1 MQVFLLKS
9 CCAVANHDIISSQ
22 LLAKIKASHAKAV
35 ESAKAAYSSKID
47 DLKSDQEFDIESI
60 KFNSLSISN
69 LDVLPDLSFL
79 FSNPCI
85 HTTDSSTPLFTSD
98 ECDYVVDAANK
109 WFQKE
114 NDGIWG
120 TLQSGRYEGM

>member
-1 MQVFLLKS
+1 M
-9 CCAVANHDIISSQ
+9 
-22 LLAKIKASHAKAV
+22 AKIKASHAKAV
-35 ESAKAAYSSKID
+35 ESAKAAYSSEND
-47 DLKSDQEFDIESI
+47 DICNDQGFDIESI
-60 KFNSLSISN
+60 KFHSLSIPN

-85 HTTDSSTPLFTSD
+85 HTTDSSTRLFTSD

-109 WFQKE
+109 WFQRE